1 MEEINERELR
11 QYVID
16 NFLFGQGGSE
26 LKNDDSFMERGIVD
40 STGVLELVAFLE
52 EKFQIN
58 VEDEELIPAN
68 LDSINNLLLY
78 LKKKQSLKK
87 SNGFIRIEE
96 LPESA

>member
-1 MEEINERELR
+1 MERQYERELR

-52 EKFQIN
+52 EKFQVK
-58 VEDEELIPAN
+58 VEDEDLIPAN

-78 LKKKQSLKK
+78 LEKKAAAKE
-87 SNGFIRIEE
+87 IERVH
-96 LPESA
+96 SD

>member
-1 MEEINERELR
+1 MEQLNERELR

-16 NFLFGQGGSE
+16 NFLFGEGGSD

-52 EKFQIN
+52 EKFQVT
-58 VEDEELIPAN
+58 VEDEDLIPAN

-87 SNGFIRIEE
+87 SNAFILLED